1 MQSAGIAKYV
11 RRKDKKKTTK
21 ICIFV
26 GIIMGFGKLYTKMN
40 MWLKTTFA
48 KGFIYKYEAHLS
60 RFNS

>member
-40 MWLKTTFA
+40 M
-48 KGFIYKYEAHLS
+48 
-60 RFNS
+60 